1 MNDIKYSPFLQ
12 YVLEKAGEAAAAR
25 GDSLFSVEDVFS
37 LIVLNTVR
45 AKDGEVSKETFV
57 GTEFDS
63 LNFLVNAMGHNIKGR
78 VKAMVVAV
86 SNRKTDSFNN
96 AVQVDT
102 LFRRASKIAEEKGKD
117 MITADIIIEC
127 ILEKK
132 TDLVEAFLS
141 GDILK
146 YVNTGESVPAEP
158 VSVDSSSQQNNG
170 SDAVYWFGK
179 QPEEAQPV
187 TGENPVSAVASAPA
201 EDTTDPKGKLATEL
215 EKLKDVRK
223 KLLSVVF
230 GQDHAVNNVIQGLFK
245 AVVSDMTD
253 KKRRRPLATFLFAG
267 PPGVGKTFIA
277 EKMGE
282 FMGYNREDIKR
293 FDMSDYSDED
303 SMVALFGSDGVYKDS
318 QPGRLTQFVT
328 EHPKSILI
336 FDEIE
341 KAHLVII
348 HQFLQILD
356 AGHCQDQ
363 KTRKDVSFKD
373 TVIIFTTN
381 AGRPLYEGTE
391 QNNFSGVSSKVV
403 LGAIKKD
410 INPLT
415 KEPYFP
421 TAICSRFAT
430 GNVVM
435 FNHITAS
442 DLIRL
447 AKNNV
452 EEHVSAVEEKFG
464 YKVEIDERVYAA
476 ILYSEGGLADAR
488 SVSSRSKLFFDNE
501 FYELLRLI
509 QTDDVTTSMADIES
523 INIRVQLPKDKEDI
537 VTLFEPQKDVEIL
550 VFGDETTAEEIK
562 TAAKGFTVHTASDYD
577 TAFSLIKERGVRA
590 VLCDL
595 HFGLCG
601 DCDYLNVEDMESD
614 SRTLFRYVTKCTDIP
629 VYVIQKATDAINPEE
644 IVSLN
649 KEGAMGVVNEFGR
662 DEELSARMVAIS
674 NQIHY
679 QHSLNELARAN
690 KLVSF
695 STAQAISDD
704 GKSAEIT
711 LFDFTMDV
719 AVDAEDQDSIM
730 GKMSKPDVKFCNV
743 RGCEDAKRELQ
754 FFIDYMKNPRKYAG
768 TGVAAPKGIL
778 LYGPPGTGKTLLAKA
793 TAGES
798 DVTFISEEGNNFI
811 SGGKEAVHELFRV
824 ARKYAPSIVFIDE
837 IDAIAKERTGHNP
850 GLDSILTAFLTEMD
864 GFKTNPAKPVFVLA
878 ATNFEV
884 EEGSAK
890 SLDQAL
896 MRRFDRRIY
905 IGLPS
910 KESRE
915 EHLRVKIA
923 NNPLFEISD
932 NTIMNIVIRSMG
944 KSLANLD
951 SILNLAIRTALRD
964 GKRKVTDKIL
974 DEAFETFNSG
984 DARERTKE
992 EILRTARHEAGH
1004 ALLYYHSG
1012 DVPSYITIVSRGDYG
1027 GYMMPG
1033 EKAEKGPRTKPEILA
1048 HIRTSLAGRAAE
1060 ILYYG
1065 ENDGVSVG
1073 PSSDLRKATY
1083 YAKHMICSW
1092 GMSDEFGLSV
1102 IDTDHLDMA
1111 CLADDVK
1118 EVVNRILK
1126 TELEA
1131 TIRILTENK
1140 DKLDAL
1146 VDALVE
1152 KNQLAEAEIRAI
1164 LET

>member
-1 MNDIKYSPFLQ
+1 MSDIKYSPFLQ
-12 YVLEKAGEAAAAR
+12 YVIEKATEVAKAR
-25 GDSLFSVEDVFS
+25 GENLFTVEDILNVV
-37 LIVLNTVR
+37 VLNTVR
-45 AKDGEVSKETFV
+45 ALEGEISKETFV
-57 GTEFDS
+57 GSEFES
-63 LNFLVNAMGHNIKGR
+63 LNFFVNAIGDNVKGR
-78 VKAMVVAV
+78 VEGMAVAMNV
-86 SNRKTDSFNN
+86 RTTDSFNN
-96 AVQVDT
+96 AIQVDS
-102 LFRRASKIAEEKGKD
+102 LFRRASRMAEKKGKD
-117 MITADIIIEC
+117 MITADIIVDC

-132 TDLVEAFLS
+132 TDLVEQFLS
-141 GDILK
+141 GEILK
-146 YVNTGESVPAEP
+146 FVNTGVSVPVSEP
-158 VSVDSSSQQNNG
+158 ETPIVSDNKKD
-170 SDAVYWFGK
+170 SDAVFWFGK
-179 QPEEAQPV
+179 QPEGNQTASGEKTVAEAPV
-187 TGENPVSAVASAPA
+187 
-201 EDTTDPKGKLATEL
+201 EDTTDPKEKLATEL

-230 GQDHAVNNVIQGLFK
+230 GQDHAVNSVIQGLFK

-282 FMGYNREDIKR
+282 FMGYDRENIKR

-318 QPGRLTQFVT
+318 QPGRLTKFVD

-373 TVIIFTTN
+373 TIIIFTTN

-391 QNNFSGVSSKVV
+391 QTIFSGVSAKVV
-403 LGAIKKD
+403 LGAIRKD

-415 KEPYFP
+415 KEPFFP

-447 AKNNV
+447 AKQNV
-452 EEHVSAVEEKFG
+452 EEHVKAVEDKFG
-464 YKVEIDERVYAA
+464 YNVEIDQRVYAA

-501 FYELLRLI
+501 FYELLRLV
-509 QTDDVTTSMADIES
+509 QTDDVTTDMADIES
-523 INIRVQLPKDKEDI
+523 ISIKVQLPEDKEDI
-537 VTLFEPQKDVEIL
+537 VTLFEPEKDVEIL
-550 VFGDETTAEEIK
+550 VFGDDNTAEEIK
-562 TAAKGFTVHTASDYD
+562 AAAKGFTVHTAKDYD
-577 TAFSLIKERGVRA
+577 TAFSLIKEKGIKA

-595 HFGLCG
+595 HFGLCD

-614 SRTLFRYVTKCTDIP
+614 NRTLFRYVTKCTDIP
-629 VYVIQKATDAINPEE
+629 VYVIQKGTEVINPEE
-644 IVSLN
+644 VVSLS
-649 KEGAMGVVNEFGR
+649 KEGAMGIIGEFGKA
-662 DEELSARMVAIS
+662 EELSARMIEIS

-690 KLVSF
+690 KLIGY
-695 STAQAISDD
+695 STAQSLSED
-704 GKSAEIT
+704 GKCAEIT

-730 GKMSKPDVKFCNV
+730 GKMSKPDVKFCDV

-754 FFIDYMKNPRKYAG
+754 FFIDYMKNPRKYSG

-798 DVTFISEEGNNFI
+798 DVTFISQEGNDFLT
-811 SGGKEAVHELFRV
+811 GGKEAVHELFRV

-837 IDAIAKERTGHNP
+837 IDAIAKERTGYNP
-850 GLDSILTAFLTEMD
+850 GTDAILTAFLTEMD

-915 EHLRVKIA
+915 EHLRAKISK
-923 NNPLFEISD
+923 NPLFEISD
-932 NTIMNIVIRSMG
+932 NTIMNIVTRSMG

-951 SILNLAIRTALRD
+951 SILNLALRTALRD
-964 GKRKVTDKIL
+964 GKRKVTDEIL

-1004 ALLYYHSG
+1004 ALLCYHSG
-1012 DVPSYITIVSRGDYG
+1012 DMPSYVTIVSRGDYG

-1033 EKAEKGPRTKPEILA
+1033 EKAEKGPRTKSELLA

-1060 ILYYG
+1060 IMYYG
-1065 ENDGVSVG
+1065 DEDGVSVG
-1073 PSSDLRKATY
+1073 PSADLRSATNV
-1083 YAKHMICSW
+1083 AMHMVCSW
-1092 GMSDEFGLSV
+1092 GMSEEFGLSV
-1102 IDTDHLDMA
+1102 IGTDRVDVSSMG
-1111 CLADDVK
+1111 DDARK
-1118 EVVNRILK
+1118 VVNAILNREFEITMGILK
-1126 TELEA
+1126 
-1131 TIRILTENK
+1131 ENRAK
-1140 DKLDAL
+1140 IDAF
-1146 VDALVE
+1146 VDALIE
-1152 KNQLAEAEIRAI
+1152 KNQLTEAEIRAI
-1164 LET
+1164 FES